1 MLDAVWQTFGPFLI
15 PAIVFALGIV
25 GYFFLYGFLQL
36 REARQ
41 D

>member
-1 MLDAVWQTFGPFLI
+1 MLKPVWQMFGPFLI
-15 PAIVFALGIV
+15 PAAVFALGIV
-25 GYFFLYGFLQL
+25 GYFFLYGLLQL